1 MVLVGFFKKQKN
13 LKTDLIGTNMFLNA
27 FEVTEGDINIVLHA
41 HDTKLTEEQL
51 QEVMDGLDFELIINS
66 CLGYGNFEDQTACMY
81 AEIEYQ
87 MIASGMYITEPY
99 RFQMP
104 A

>member
-1 MVLVGFFKKQKN
+1 MS
-13 LKTDLIGTNMFLNA
+13 LKTDLIEINMFLNA
-27 FEVTEGDINIVLHA
+27 FEVTEGDINIVLQA
-41 HDTKLTEEQL
+41 HNTVLTQEQL
-51 QEVMDGLDFELIINS
+51 NQVMDDLDFELIINS
-66 CLGYGNFEDQTACMY
+66 CLGYCNFEDQTACMY

>member
-1 MVLVGFFKKQKN
+1 MS
-13 LKTDLIGTNMFLNA
+13 LKTDLIEINMFLNA
-27 FEVTEGDINIVLHA
+27 FEVTKDDILIVLQA
-41 HDTKLTEEQL
+41 HDTSLTDEQL
-51 QEVMDGLDFELIINS
+51 EEVHNDLDIELIVNS
-66 CLGYGNFEDQTACMY
+66 CLDHINFEDQTACMF